1 METIENNNNILKPKC
16 LNGTGKRSVILKS
29 LCCWILPK
37 LSLDALSGRCSGKL
51 KLYIPS
57 LLAIVVYLNGLNG
70 DFVHD
75 DIFAI
80 KRNRDVT
87 GSNGLIDVIFNDFW
101 GAPMSS
107 NASHKSYRPLTIL
120 TFR

>member
-1 METIENNNNILKPKC
+1 METIENNNYIHRPKC
-16 LNGTGKRSVILKS
+16 LNGTGKQSVTSKNQ
-29 LCCWILPK
+29 CCWISPK
-37 LSLDALSGRCSGKL
+37 LSLDAPSSRCSGKF

-87 GSNGLIDVIFNDFW
+87 GSNGLIDVMFNDFW